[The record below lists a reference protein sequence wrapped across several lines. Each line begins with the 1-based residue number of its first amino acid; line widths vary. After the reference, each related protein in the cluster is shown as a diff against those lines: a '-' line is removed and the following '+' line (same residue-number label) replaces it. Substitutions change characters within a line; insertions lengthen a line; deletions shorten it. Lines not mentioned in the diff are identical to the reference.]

1 MELKFLEEKMLLLK
15 QRPTPS
21 AVSSTNYTVKTKIM
35 ANVEY
40 KIDFRYSI
48 KADNKAHM
56 VAVELKSIKAKYSYY
71 LVPKYDKEAY
81 LVAQLLN
88 W

>member
-71 LVPKYDKEAY
+71 LVPKYDEEAY